1 MLGQRR
7 NAQTVVIIGLGD
19 TGVLVASRLVKQF
32 KVIGVTTK
40 PNLVSGQELGKR
52 LTDLPWWQAHYNTPL
67 KHFLG
72 LSAVQII
79 QAKAEWVNPEQQ
91 SVRVRLPDGLER
103 VIDYDYLV
111 IASGTSNGFWRDDS
125 IRSQK
130 EIDDALQ
137 ADAARIETASTIAVV
152 GGGPCGVS
160 CALNI
165 RRADPSKQVT
175 LYFSG
180 DRPLAG
186 YHPIAQNYY
195 DKILKDAGVT
205 LQSNN
210 RAIVPSVTPSSGLI
224 NFESG
229 VSAKAETILW
239 TVGKR
244 KPHTQFLPTKLLDAE
259 GFVKT
264 QSTLEVEGSNTI
276 FAIGDV
282 ASTDPDRSSARNW
295 AYGILVNN
303 IKRKAAGKS
312 VNQFYKPPAHRWGS
326 IVGPQADG
334 LTLHQHTGKRVR
346 LSRWL
351 VDNILLPTVVQR
363 MIYRGVDRSAN

>member
-1 MLGQRR
+1 M
-7 NAQTVVIIGLGD
+7 A
-19 TGVLVASRLVKQF
+19 
-32 KVIGVTTK
+32 VTTK

-52 LTDLPWWQAHYNTPL
+52 LTDLPLVAESHYNTPL

-125 IRSQK
+125 IRSKK

-137 ADAARIETASTIAVV
+137 ADAARIKAANTIAVL

-180 DRPLAG
+180 DQPLAG
-186 YHPIAQNYY
+186 YHPTAQAYY
-195 DKILKDAGVT
+195 EKILKDAGVT
-205 LQSNN
+205 LQSND
-210 RAIVPSVTPSSGLI
+210 RAIVPSVTPDSGSI

-229 VSAKAETILW
+229 ASAEADTILW

-244 KPHTQFLPTKLLDAE
+244 KPHSQYLPTDLLDAE

-264 QSTLEVEGSNTI
+264 KSTLEVEGTDTL

-312 VNQFYKPPAHRWGS
+312 VNQFYKPPPNRWGS

>member
-1 MLGQRR
+1 MLGQKRT
-7 NAQTVVIIGLGD
+7 AQTVAIIGLGD

-32 KVIGVTTK
+32 KVIGITTK

-52 LTDLPWWQAHYNTPL
+52 LTDLPWWSVHYNTPL
-67 KHFLG
+67 KRFLS
-72 LSAVQII
+72 LSAVEII
-79 QAKAEWVNPEQQ
+79 QAKAEWVNPEQR
-91 SVRVRLPDGLER
+91 SVRIRLPDGLDR
-103 VIDYDYLV
+103 IIHYDYLV

-137 ADAARIETASTIAVV
+137 EDAARIEAAKTIAVV

-165 RRADPSKQVT
+165 RRAEPSKQVT

-180 DRPLAG
+180 DQPLAG
-186 YHPIAQNYY
+186 YHPTVQAYY
-195 DKILKDAGVT
+195 DKTLKDAGVT
-205 LQSNN
+205 LQSND
-210 RAIVPSVTPSSGLI
+210 RAIVPSVIPDSGLI

-229 VSAKAETILW
+229 ASAEAETILW
-239 TVGKR
+239 TVGRR
-244 KPHTQFLPTKLLDAE
+244 KPHTQFLPTELLDAE

-264 QSTLEVEGSNTI
+264 QPTLEVEGSDTI

-295 AYGILVNN
+295 AYGVLVNN
-303 IKRKAAGKS
+303 IKRKAEGKRIK
-312 VNQFYKPPAHRWGS
+312 QFYKPPPNRWGS

-363 MIYRGVDRSAN
+363 MIYRGVDRSVD